1 MKKNRKSQSAAIRL
15 GPAIKA
21 LFLCVFFGGAAVG
34 YVWQQG
40 KLRDLD
46 VIQRTLEVRLDL
58 LRRDNRVLSGQ
69 LADLQLPNRLQ
80 ERLRLL
86 HIHLQPAI
94 AAQLV
99 RISEPAR
106 IPEKSALLGAT
117 GERPSG
123 DHWGRSVD

>member
-21 LFLCVFFGGAAVG
+21 LFLCVFLGGAAVG

-46 VIQRTLEVRLDL
+46 VVQRTLEVRLDL

-86 HIHLQPAI
+86 HIPLQPAV

-99 RISEPAR
+99 RISEPVR
-106 IPEKSALLGAT
+106 LPETSALVGSA
-117 GERPSG
+117 GERLSVN
-123 DHWGRSVD
+123 HWGQNVD